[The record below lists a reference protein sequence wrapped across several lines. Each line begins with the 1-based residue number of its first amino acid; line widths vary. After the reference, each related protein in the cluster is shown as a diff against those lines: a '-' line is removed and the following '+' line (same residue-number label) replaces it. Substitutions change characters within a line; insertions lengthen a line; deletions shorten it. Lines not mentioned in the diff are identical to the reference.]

1 MPDKTGTPKPK
12 KVSNSL
18 LEQIGD
24 SLSLSTEQVQK
35 LRDDGIAVG
44 GTRRNT
50 ARFFMIGD
58 TKVTPSF
65 SFKGSSG
72 EKLLPEMNELRSEVD
87 ELIDKYTDLS
97 KST

>member
-1 MPDKTGTPKPK
+1 MPDKKGTPKPK

-18 LEQIGD
+18 LEQIGET
-24 SLSLSTEQVQK
+24 LSLSPEQVQH
-35 LRDDGIAVG
+35 LRDKGIAVG

-50 ARFFMIGD
+50 ARFFMVGE

-65 SFKGSSG
+65 SLKGIG
-72 EKLLPEMNELRSEVD
+72 DEKPLPEMNELRSEVD
-87 ELIDKYTDLS
+87 ELIDKYTEVN